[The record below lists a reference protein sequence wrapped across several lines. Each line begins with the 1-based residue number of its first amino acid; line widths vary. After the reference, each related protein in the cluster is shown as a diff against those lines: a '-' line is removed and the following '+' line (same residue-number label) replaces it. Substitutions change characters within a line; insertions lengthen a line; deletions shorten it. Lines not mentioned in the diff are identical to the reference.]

1 MDYKYFD
8 GDWIWDIETYPN
20 IITFAFKSADGEQKK
35 LFEISKRENHLQ
47 ELLQFCR
54 DSKRNNW
61 RWVGFNSLGFDYV
74 VMHWILDKA
83 KEAKLNSE
91 DLHLT
96 ANKIYKYAMKVID
109 SKRDGGFGMSVESDK
124 IIINQ
129 LDLFKMNHYDNKA
142 KMTSLKLLEFNMRL
156 KNIEDLPFPVGQPLT
171 SEEMDVLIKYNFSD
185 VDATLEFYKLCYD
198 AIAFRADLTTK
209 FGFDCTNLNDG
220 KIGEQFFMKKIEV
233 DKPYAFYEPSI
244 DGKRKIRQTKRS
256 HIVIK
261 DCIFPYIQFNFP
273 EFNAI
278 KKWLMKQTITETKG
292 VFSDLEEHALGDVA
306 KYAEMVTK
314 TVKFKD
320 KPSDQDKELFLK
332 DHPLGWIEE
341 VPLKAMIVLKDDSG
355 NPVKESYVCEK
366 TGKEKQRNVKVP
378 KISYRGCYRI
388 AETLNVVIDGFR
400 YDFGVGGIHGSICGT
415 VEADD
420 EWEIWDWDVASFYPN
435 MAIANRIYPEHLGVE
450 FCDSYSDFYIERSN
464 YAKGTGENLAIK
476 LGLNTVYGNSNNEY
490 SAFCD
495 PKYTMSITI
504 GGQLSLC
511 MLMERLLMLCGV
523 KVIQCNTD
531 GFTIKIH
538 KSKIETMKEH
548 VKRWEKVTGLI
559 MEDSHYTAMYV
570 ADVNSY
576 IAIVKEGD

>member
-20 IITFAFKSADGEQKK
+20 IVTFAFKSANGEFKK
-35 LFEISKRENHLQ
+35 LFEISKRNNDLK

-83 KEAKLNSE
+83 KEAKLKNTE
-91 DLHLT
+91 LNLT
-96 ANKIYKYAMKVID
+96 ANKIYKYAMRVID
-109 SKRDGGFGMSVESDK
+109 SKRDGGFGMSVKTDK
-124 IIINQ
+124 IVIDQ
-129 LDLFKMNHYDNKA
+129 LDLFKINHYDNKN

-209 FGFDCTNLNDG
+209 FGFNCMNLNDG

-233 DKPYAFYEPSI
+233 NKPYAFYEPSV

-256 HIVIK
+256 QIVIK

-273 EFNAI
+273 EFNAV
-278 KKWLMKQTITETKG
+278 KNWLMKQTITETEG
-292 VFSDLEEHALGDVA
+292 VFSDLEEHILGDVA
-306 KYAEMVTK
+306 KYAEMVVK

-320 KPSDQDKELFLK
+320 KPTDHDKGLFLK

-341 VPLKAMIVLKDDSG
+341 VPLKAMIVLKDDDG
-355 NPVKESYVCEK
+355 NPVKESYICDK

-378 KISYRGCYRI
+378 KMSYRGCYRM

-400 YDFGVGGIHGSICGT
+400 YDFGVGGIHGSVCGT
-415 VEADD
+415 VVEDD
-420 EWEIWDWDVASFYPN
+420 EWEIWDWDV
-435 MAIANRIYPEHLGVE
+435 
-450 FCDSYSDFYIERSN
+450 
-464 YAKGTGENLAIK
+464 K
-476 LGLNTVYGNSNNEY
+476 
-490 SAFCD
+490 
-495 PKYTMSITI
+495 
-504 GGQLSLC
+504 
-511 MLMERLLMLCGV
+511 
-523 KVIQCNTD
+523 
-531 GFTIKIH
+531 
-538 KSKIETMKEH
+538 
-548 VKRWEKVTGLI
+548 
-559 MEDSHYTAMYV
+559 
-570 ADVNSY
+570 
-576 IAIVKEGD
+576 

>member
-109 SKRDGGFGMSVESDK
+109 SKRDGGFGMSVKSDK

-220 KIGEQFFMKKIEV
+220 KIGEQFFMKK
-233 DKPYAFYEPSI
+233 D
-244 DGKRKIRQTKRS
+244 
-256 HIVIK
+256 
-261 DCIFPYIQFNFP
+261 
-273 EFNAI
+273 
-278 KKWLMKQTITETKG
+278 
-292 VFSDLEEHALGDVA
+292 
-306 KYAEMVTK
+306 
-314 TVKFKD
+314 
-320 KPSDQDKELFLK
+320 
-332 DHPLGWIEE
+332 
-341 VPLKAMIVLKDDSG
+341 
-355 NPVKESYVCEK
+355 
-366 TGKEKQRNVKVP
+366 
-378 KISYRGCYRI
+378 RG
-388 AETLNVVIDGFR
+388 G
-400 YDFGVGGIHGSICGT
+400 
-415 VEADD
+415 
-420 EWEIWDWDVASFYPN
+420 
-435 MAIANRIYPEHLGVE
+435 
-450 FCDSYSDFYIERSN
+450 
-464 YAKGTGENLAIK
+464 
-476 LGLNTVYGNSNNEY
+476 
-490 SAFCD
+490 
-495 PKYTMSITI
+495 
-504 GGQLSLC
+504 
-511 MLMERLLMLCGV
+511 
-523 KVIQCNTD
+523 
-531 GFTIKIH
+531 
-538 KSKIETMKEH
+538 
-548 VKRWEKVTGLI
+548 
-559 MEDSHYTAMYV
+559 
-570 ADVNSY
+570 
-576 IAIVKEGD
+576 

>member
-109 SKRDGGFGMSVESDK
+109 SKRDGGFGMSVKSDK

-171 SEEMDVLIKYNFSD
+171 SEEMEVLIKYNFSD

-341 VPLKAMIVLKDDSG
+341 VPLKVMIVLKNDNGD
-355 NPVKESYVCEK
+355 PIKESYICEK
-366 TGKEKQRNVKVP
+366 TGKEKQRNVKFP

-400 YDFGVGGIHGSICGT
+400 YDFGVGGIHGSVCGT

-420 EWEIWDWDVASFYPN
+420 
-435 MAIANRIYPEHLGVE
+435 
-450 FCDSYSDFYIERSN
+450 
-464 YAKGTGENLAIK
+464 
-476 LGLNTVYGNSNNEY
+476 
-490 SAFCD
+490 
-495 PKYTMSITI
+495 
-504 GGQLSLC
+504 
-511 MLMERLLMLCGV
+511 
-523 KVIQCNTD
+523 
-531 GFTIKIH
+531 
-538 KSKIETMKEH
+538 
-548 VKRWEKVTGLI
+548 
-559 MEDSHYTAMYV
+559 
-570 ADVNSY
+570 
-576 IAIVKEGD
+576 

>member
-47 ELLQFCR
+47 ELLLFCR

-233 DKPYAFYEPSI
+233 DKPYAFYESSI

-341 VPLKAMIVLKDDSG
+341 VPLRAMIVLKDDSG

-366 TGKEKQRNVKVP
+366 TGKEKQRNIKVP

-476 LGLNTVYGNSNNEY
+476 LGLNTVYGSSNNEY

-523 KVIQCNTD
+523 KLIQANTD

-548 VKRWEKVTGLI
+548 VKRWEKVTGLNI
-559 MEDSHYTAMYV
+559 
-570 ADVNSY
+570 
-576 IAIVKEGD
+576 

>member
-366 TGKEKQRNVKVP
+366 TGKEKQRNIKVP

-476 LGLNTVYGNSNNEY
+476 LGLNTVYGSSNNEY

-548 VKRWEKVTGLI
+548 VKRWEKVTGLV

>member
-366 TGKEKQRNVKVP
+366 TGKEKQRNIKVP

-476 LGLNTVYGNSNNEY
+476 LGLNTVYGSSNNEY

>member
-476 LGLNTVYGNSNNEY
+476 LGLNTVYGSSNNEY

-548 VKRWEKVTGLI
+548 VKRWEKVTGLV